1 MANWESR
8 TLAESG
14 IVKKIGEE
22 AAAAA
27 DSVTG
32 LAVQIQKVAEGAKLV
47 LGGYAD
53 IIGMAIKA
61 AAQPLLDQLNDY
73 RNIGFYT
80 KI

>member
-47 LGGYAD
+47 LG
-53 IIGMAIKA
+53 
-61 AAQPLLDQLNDY
+61 
-73 RNIGFYT
+73 
-80 KI
+80 